1 MAKNQKEIKPT
12 ADLMERQIKAKREE
26 KLIDL
31 KPSEDFTKDAATK
44 RSLARSLDV
53 SDSRREL
60 VAKGERVR
68 AVAEGVDMENVLSDP
83 LSTQFLNPGGIE
95 TNRKDISDQY
105 LQQANELLDL
115 ENKRTAQRDISNY
128 PAIKEIIKEVEAR
141 GGKLTVAD
149 LNNMIDWGVA
159 NQAADKIIAASQAGD
174 PIAVQNVM
182 LTLQES
188 NPVLAMGMPSIVE
201 EKILEAIQDP
211 SLSGKVTEGLVTAL
225 EYALGPFF
233 EASEFVMEGVRS
245 YVNASANL
253 APMREGEYKGEAFR
267 KIGRGTFALVN
278 PSDRDRVSGREANFD
293 EDYIQS
299 IRESGNYS
307 KLQVDIALEV
317 SKRSAQGVEDPIMGL
332 YAEKYLNDAEA
343 GKVFRDIFYSEATG
357 NTQELLRQIDSAAL
371 FNSGQVLFNLDP
383 VDTEY
388 DINKGNKGRQNA
400 ANVLG
405 FVSTIAFDPTLLGSK
420 VYRTTQA
427 AKWALTRLA
436 PEQYVSGKLAGQVIP
451 ASVTIKKLS
460 LGKLS
465 FKNPAYRFFDQFTK
479 DLNRIDALDA
489 KAASATGEQRA
500 NLAQQ
505 AASARNRMTRQ
516 YDEMPEDLI
525 EDFRTTMPR
534 NADGNFDV
542 ESVTTYIDENN
553 RAFLILSGQVDEEAL
568 ALGATNLTSSRIVKS
583 ILDEEIFKDF
593 SRGSVT
599 YGEELRRLNTSA
611 RLGEKA
617 KGRKLLTPRMSPL
630 AVFRKESVNR
640 VITKAMPDK
649 KAVAL
654 ISKYVDNAENNG
666 DFIQKFSD
674 NAVNIGEE
682 ARKNKFRSGEGWF
695 DGLGRLFSSA
705 ASPGSIA
712 TTSAKDSQKVY
723 RYSRMFLPKR
733 TSEMLAEAFRA
744 GDVGS
749 RRTLLAGIIR
759 TAAASRGLTLTEK
772 QVNDFIGN
780 PEVGLSQG
788 AKNTA
793 TGTMAGERY
802 GLTVSSNPT
811 ARAIAA
817 RVKEMAN
824 KELRDNDQRL
834 ELGIISKAEHANV
847 KLKIE
852 ERLKEDSIEAMSSL
866 NANSVVG
873 IPQRSLSAD
882 KNNIQH
888 AIHLNQTTDNVAL
901 PSIKDFENLRGELRT
916 RIGTTAQK
924 ATDYWSLGTLFGFRF
939 SIRNAIEET
948 GMYWL
953 TGGSVGQF
961 IAGRKAS
968 TTLRKNRPQV
978 FVKVNKPDA
987 SGRRAPVYNENGTP
1001 EIIYKSS
1008 LGMFNKR
1015 LEWAKRSL
1023 SPARMKYLDEEWKK
1037 HNGFRNWLAD
1047 LVMPGALGDESLMA
1061 MKEFAKGNPEAF
1073 EKIVIKS
1080 LGIQKSGLNI
1090 STLTKDDEIAFLS
1103 LVGSNHGM
1111 ALMDEVSEAAK
1122 YLNSGQFAEFLESTR
1137 GVLEGSNPGVVY
1149 GKVKK
1154 GRQSGQF
1161 TNIPATNVYGLSF
1174 WWRELQTTL
1183 DGDGLIGEAALRGI
1197 HNFGKRPLGSIDDA
1211 AEWQKTRNEIVE
1223 IIKNDTQMGY
1233 KERFSRIYNDQS
1245 AEDFADSY
1253 LENVLAHVSKSDGSI
1268 NTDLVGKFFDKDSN
1282 YLGWWEDLGSG
1293 KAQPRVSKD
1302 SLDSYLPNDRPNG
1315 IFGREALQDANIPIA
1330 DTLPAFFSVDNA
1342 YGWMGAQN
1350 ARISREPIFLAN
1362 YMSHFKDSEAA
1373 RTGLAKSLAFG
1384 RGSDSPSAT
1393 EVALSNEIYA
1403 RSAMDSAYSLT
1414 LSYVDNPANR
1424 SNLAWRSRN
1433 IARYYRATED
1443 FYRRAARMAQT
1454 SPEGYWKAA
1463 LIYSTLEDTGF
1474 VYKDENDEK
1483 YFLFPGNEYLQSA
1496 MQEMASMFKVDL
1508 TSFKNID
1515 PFAVGGKVLGVAP
1528 SSDPKQLGISLSG
1541 PMLAVPVAGITA
1553 MVPGLDGLRTALLG
1567 QYNQKSGSVLGDMVA
1582 TALPAGLARAYRSL
1596 DPDMIESQITNS
1608 GMDTLA
1614 MMMAEGYLNN
1624 LTITTSDGVTEV
1636 QFEDAEQFK
1645 ATDQYKAGS
1654 AITWGSFFAKTIYS
1668 IFSATSARQYGNT
1681 ASDFGRL
1688 NDIDT
1693 AQDAYRDLQGI
1704 VFEPEFVEMLTKA
1717 SKDGEVNPFAVANS
1731 AWWNLQAEEMIE
1743 NDTTSQRSFMPFALA
1758 KNKTNEADG
1767 TLPLAQPNVTKE
1779 LIAFIESPLAKNL
1792 TERGFGSAKFFLAP
1806 QVGEFD
1812 YDSWNIARNVYK
1824 IKISRTENEMIEDL
1838 FSMAGNHKDSVI
1850 VNSMALAKA
1859 NLRIENYEDQE
1870 AYDNALTEINSLEE
1884 DARKRNRLDNPG
1896 FGLSKGSPNPV
1907 YSDVNYRKTFGQVRN
1922 MIEYMEET
1930 DQMTTEAKLIKEAIN
1945 VYLNYEKEKMFFPS
1959 QTKYDK
1965 LERAKV
1971 NAERDFFL
1979 NVYSEQNLAVS
1990 NFIDNVLSKVSY
2002 DEQDVNKF
2010 GVEN

>member
-1 MAKNQKEIKPT
+1 MAKGKKEIQPT
-12 ADLMERQIKAKREE
+12 ADQMERRIKATREE

-31 KPSEDFTKDAATK
+31 KPSEDFTKDAAVK

-60 VAKGERVR
+60 VAKSERVKT
-68 AVAEGVDMENVLSDP
+68 VNESVDMENVLRDP
-83 LSTQFLNPGGIE
+83 LSAQFLDPGNIE
-95 TNRKDISDQY
+95 TNRANISDQY
-105 LQQANELLDL
+105 LQEANALLDQ
-115 ENKRTAQRDISNY
+115 ENKRTAQRDISDY
-128 PAIKEIIKEVEAR
+128 PAIKEIIKEVEAQ

-159 NQAADKIIAASQAGD
+159 NQAADKIIAASRAGD

-188 NPVLAMGMPSIVE
+188 NPVLAMGMFSIVE
-201 EKILEAIQDP
+201 EKILEAIEDP
-211 SLSGKVTEGLVTAL
+211 SISEKITEGLLTTL
-225 EYALGPFF
+225 GYAMGPFF
-233 EASEFVMEGVRS
+233 EANEFVQEGVRS
-245 YVNASANL
+245 YAYASANL
-253 APMREGEYKGEAFR
+253 APVQEGEYRNEGLR
-267 KIGRGTFALVN
+267 KIGRGTVALFN
-278 PSDRDRVSGREANFD
+278 PSDRDRVSGREANFN
-293 EDYIQS
+293 EEYIQE
-299 IRESGNYS
+299 IRDSGKYT

-317 SKRSAQGVEDPIMGL
+317 SKRSAQGIEDPIMGL
-332 YAEKYLNDAEA
+332 YAEQYLNDAEA
-343 GKVFRDIFYSEATG
+343 GKVFRDIFYSEPTG

-371 FNSGQVLFNLDP
+371 FNTGQVLFDLDP
-383 VDTEY
+383 TNAEY
-388 DINKGNKGRQNA
+388 DINRGNKGRQNA

-405 FVSTIAFDPTLLGSK
+405 FVSTVAFDPTLLGSK
-420 VYRTTQA
+420 IYRTTQA
-427 AKWALTRLA
+427 ARWALTALA
-436 PEQYVSGKLAGQVIP
+436 PQRYTSGKLAGQIIP
-451 ASVTIKKLS
+451 ANTTIKQLS
-460 LGKLS
+460 LGKLKFS
-465 FKNPAYRFFDQFTK
+465 NSSYRFFDEFTK
-479 DLNRIDALDA
+479 DLNRIDALEA
-489 KAASATGEQRA
+489 KAASATGEQKTKF
-500 NLAQQ
+500 AQQ

-568 ALGATNLTSSRIVKS
+568 ALGATKLTSSRIVKS
-583 ILDEEIFKDF
+583 ILDEKLFEDF
-593 SRGSVT
+593 SRGVVT

-611 RLGEKA
+611 RLSEKA
-617 KGRKLLTPRMSPL
+617 KRRKLLAPRMSRVAL
-630 AVFRKESVNR
+630 FRKESVNR
-640 VITKAMPDK
+640 VITKVMPDK

-654 ISKYVDNAENNG
+654 ISKYVDNAESNG

-674 NAVNIGEE
+674 SAVGIGQE

-695 DGLGRLFSSA
+695 DSLGRLFSSA
-705 ASPGSIA
+705 ANPGSIA

-723 RYSRMFLPKR
+723 RYARMFLPKR

-780 PEVGLSQG
+780 PEVGLSQA

-802 GLTVSSNPT
+802 ALTVSSNPT
-811 ARAIAA
+811 ARATAA
-817 RVKEMAN
+817 RAKEMAN

-834 ELGIISKAEHANV
+834 ELEVISKSEHANV
-847 KLKIE
+847 ELKIKKTLE
-852 ERLKEDSIEAMSSL
+852 ESL
-866 NANSVVG
+866 TETPPSDIVVG
-873 IPQRSLSAD
+873 APHRSLSAD

-901 PSIKDFENLRGELRT
+901 PSIKDFESLRGELRT

-953 TGGSVGQF
+953 TGGSVAQF

-987 SGRRAPVYNENGTP
+987 SGRRAPVYNKNGTP

-1047 LVMPGALGDESLMA
+1047 LVMPGAFGDESLMA
-1061 MKEFAKGNPEAF
+1061 MREFAKGNPEDF

-1111 ALMDEVSEAAK
+1111 ALLDEVSEAAT
-1122 YLNSGQFAEFLESTR
+1122 YLNSGQFADFLESTR

-1149 GKVKK
+1149 GKVRKS
-1154 GRQSGQF
+1154 RQSGQF

-1197 HNFGKRPLGSIDDA
+1197 HAFNKRPLGSLDDA
-1211 AEWQKTRNEIVE
+1211 AEWQKTKNEIVE

-1233 KERFSRIYNDQS
+1233 KERFSRIYDDQS

-1253 LENVLAHVSKSDGSI
+1253 LENVLAHVSRADGSI
-1268 NTDLVGKFFDKDSN
+1268 NTDLVGKFFDKDGN

-1302 SLDSYLPNDRPNG
+1302 SLDSYSPNDRPNN
-1315 IFGREALQDANIPIA
+1315 IFGREALQDASIPIA

-1373 RTGLAKSLAFG
+1373 RTGLAKSLAFS

-1474 VYKDENDEK
+1474 VYKDENEEK

-1515 PFAVGGKVLGVAP
+1515 PFSIGGKVLGVAP
-1528 SSDPKQLGISLSG
+1528 SSDPKQFGVSLSG

-1567 QYNQKSGSVLGDMVA
+1567 QYNQKTGSVLGDMVA
-1582 TALPAGLARAYRSL
+1582 TGLPAGIARAYRSL
-1596 DPDMIESQITNS
+1596 DPDMIESQIINS

-1614 MMMAEGYLNN
+1614 MMMAEGYLDN
-1624 LTITTSDGVTEV
+1624 LTITTSDGVTKV

-1668 IFSATSARQYGNT
+1668 IFSATSARQYANT

-1688 NDIDT
+1688 NDIDS

-1717 SKDGEVNPFAVANS
+1717 SEDGEVNPFAIANS
-1731 AWWNLQAEEMIE
+1731 AWWNLQAQEMID
-1743 NDTTSQRSFMPFALA
+1743 NDTTSQRSFMPFTLA
-1758 KNKTNEADG
+1758 KNKTNEAGG

-1812 YDSWNIARNVYK
+1812 YDSWNIATNIYK
-1824 IKISRTENEMIEDL
+1824 IKIPPTENEMIEDL
-1838 FSMAGNHKDSVI
+1838 FSMAGNHRDSVI

-1859 NLRIENYEDQE
+1859 NLRIENYKDQE
-1870 AYDNALTEINSLEE
+1870 AYDDALTEINSLEE
-1884 DARKRNRLDNPG
+1884 DARKKNRRENPG

-1907 YSDVNYRKTFGQVRN
+1907 YSAVNYRKAFGQVRN

-1930 DQMTTEAKLIKEAIN
+1930 NQMTTEAKLIKEAIN

-1965 LERAKV
+1965 LERAKIDS
-1971 NAERDFFL
+1971 NRDFFL